1 MTPEIAASITAAA
14 EAIAAADRLAITGH
28 VNPDGDALGSAL
40 ALALAARSVGKEA
53 VVGFGG
59 GSVIPEHYDFLDLTP
74 IVDAA
79 DFPDEPDV
87 MVVFDTAVADRLAEL
102 AGAAAR
108 AKTLVVVDHHVTNGG
123 LGDIAIVDPTASA
136 SAMLA
141 FRLIE
146 ALGWAIDD
154 SVATALHTGIVTD
167 TGRFQYSSTD
177 GETLRVAAELLDAG
191 VRPEVI
197 GQAMYES
204 VPFGYL
210 AASAAVL
217 GRAVLEEELGLVWSV
232 VLRADVAAAGVDP
245 SDLDGLIDDLRIAR
259 EAGVAALVKEVDQG
273 FKVSLRSRGAVDVGS
288 IAAAN
293 GGGGHH
299 NAAGFTVPGPLAD
312 VLERVRAGLR

>member
-1 MTPEIAASITAAA
+1 MTPEIATSIRAAA

-40 ALALAARSVGKEA
+40 ALALAARHAGKEA

-59 GSVIPEHYDFLDLTP
+59 GSVIPDHYGFLDLGP
-74 IVDAA
+74 VVDVAE
-79 DFPDEPDV
+79 FPDEPEV
-87 MVVFDTAVADRLAEL
+87 MVVFDTSSADRLADL
-102 AGAAAR
+102 AGAAER
-108 AKTLVVVDHHVTNGG
+108 AQTLVVVDHHVTNGG
-123 LGDIAIVDPTASA
+123 LGDIAVIDATASA
-136 SAMLA
+136 SALLA
-141 FRLIE
+141 YRLIE
-146 ALGWAIDD
+146 ALGWPIDQA
-154 SVATALHTGIVTD
+154 VATALHTGLVTD

-177 GETLRVAAELLDAG
+177 GETLRVAADLLDAG

-197 GQAMYES
+197 GQAVYES

-217 GRAVLEEELGLVWSV
+217 GRAVLEDDVSFVWSV
-232 VLRADVAAAGVDP
+232 VLKADIDAAGVDP

-259 EAGVAALVKEVDQG
+259 EAGVAALIKEVDQG
-273 FKVSLRSRGAVDVGS
+273 FKVSLRSRGGVDVGS

-299 NAAGFTVPGPLAD
+299 NAAGFTVPGPLSD
-312 VLERVRAGLR
+312 VVERVRTGLR